1 MPTASA
7 GVGDGT
13 REREST
19 LKAMQ
24 TRKRRAP
31 PQEADEASS
40 AAKRVVNGVVAV
52 RSSTRQ
58 ARWLVRNHQRDTMM
72 PAAAVVASRRVVT
85 PESGPPPPPLGNET
99 DIDVEGVRR
108 TLFPATR
115 RGVAMSITP
124 IKTASIQCSPQPSPP
139 PRAQR
144 KLLFGRC
151 VAASEIE
158 IPANVRQ
165 VYSLVRKMTGSI
177 GGNGS
182 FGPIYGEL
190 TMGSMQK
197 MINLCKEHAELDET
211 SRFLDVGSGI
221 GKPNLHVAHDPGV
234 AVSVGIEVEADRWL
248 LGMHCLKAVLDATAT
263 LPIEPL
269 KCHNDSSR
277 CMFLHGDITA
287 AQTFDPFTHVYMF
300 SIGFPPLL
308 WCELSKMWNRS
319 SAAYLICYHGP
330 KDIVGHYEF
339 NVELVAQ
346 ASTSMHGSKEGHA
359 GYIYR
364 RSSKGRRMMGRV
376 GSTERYRCDP
386 YFAPTLE
393 MMRSLS
399 LDSFK
404 EHVDSIVEEE
414 MNSDGALTR
423 SRKRAR

>member
-1 MPTASA
+1 
-7 GVGDGT
+7 
-13 REREST
+13 
-19 LKAMQ
+19 MQ
-24 TRKRRAP
+24 TRKRPAP
-31 PQEADEASS
+31 PQANEVSTVERSVDLL
-40 AAKRVVNGVVAV
+40 V

-58 ARWLVRNHQRDTMM
+58 ARWHVRNHKRDALV
-72 PAAAVVASRRVVT
+72 PAGSRRVVT
-85 PESGPPPPPLGNET
+85 PESGPPPPPRNET
-99 DIDVEGVRR
+99 ENDVEGVRR
-108 TLFPATR
+108 TLFPSAR
-115 RGVAMSITP
+115 RGVAVSITLF
-124 IKTASIQCSPQPSPP
+124 KVEQQAAVSIQSSPSPPSPPP

-151 VAASEIE
+151 VAATEIE

-221 GKPNLHVAHDPGV
+221 GKPNLHVAYDPGV

-248 LGMHCLKAVLDATAT
+248 LGMHCLKAVLDAA
-263 LPIEPL
+263 LPIEPEL
-269 KCHNDSSR
+269 KCQNDSSR

-339 NVELVAQ
+339 HVELVAQ

-364 RSSKGRRMMGRV
+364 RATSRGRRTTNRV
-376 GSTERYRCDP
+376 GGTERYRCDP

-393 MMRSLS
+393 MMKSLG

-423 SRKRAR
+423 SKKRAR